1 MSRYTI
7 GVDIGTTGTKT
18 VLLDTT
24 DKIVAT
30 ASRETALHSPAPDSP
45 RPTPRSGTAT

>member
-24 DKIVAT
+24 AAGRADRKSVV
-30 ASRETALHSPAPDSP
+30 
-45 RPTPRSGTAT
+45 